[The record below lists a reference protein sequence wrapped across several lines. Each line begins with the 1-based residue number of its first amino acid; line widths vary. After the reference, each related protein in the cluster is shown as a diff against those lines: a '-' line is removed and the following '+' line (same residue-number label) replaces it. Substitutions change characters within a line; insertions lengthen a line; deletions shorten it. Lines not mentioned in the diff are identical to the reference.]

1 MKKCLRILWKTLL
14 TVLIIVAVLL
24 VFILCGGLGPLV
36 KWTAPTIAKCM
47 GAEVKLEKC
56 VILPLGGYVCIEGLQ
71 VENPESFRTQN
82 AKVYAESPLAKVG
95 KLELDFGMRSLF
107 GSEYIVDKIELSG
120 VRALYAFDYKTTNVD
135 ALMAQ
140 MGLAGGAQ
148 TSEDVAAVPVETPAP
163 EAEPVAAKPAAPAP
177 EAEPV
182 AAKPAAPAKMKD
194 VRLAYVH
201 LEDNSVTLRK
211 FVNLPVVLPPMT
223 LEDTNSQ
230 ELRQKL
236 QSAIEPVMKALNGV
250 GDTLGAAT
258 EQLGD
263 GVTKTTEVLGEKLG
277 KTSETLG
284 SGLDVT
290 SETLGESAKAIGE
303 SAKAIGE
310 GAKESLKNM
319 KDLFKK
325 K

>member
-14 TVLIIVAVLL
+14 TVLIIAAVLL

-163 EAEPVAAKPAAPAP
+163 EAEPVAA
-177 EAEPV
+177 E
-182 AAKPAAPAKMKD
+182 PAAPAKMKD

-211 FVNLPVVLPPMT
+211 FVNFPVVLPPMT

-277 KTSETLG
+277 KTSEALG
-284 SGLDVT
+284 SGMDVT